1 MSIREALPLKAL
13 FEGEENMILA
23 DVSIDNDILKDVFG
37 VDSFEEL
44 EQKLTVRDTPPPPS
58 IVYRVV
64 GVDGNNIDTPVA
76 EIVSRPDGIGYGG
89 SWKLIMAV
97 HPDFAKKLKES
108 NDKLNSKIK

>member
-1 MSIREALPLKAL
+1 M
-13 FEGEENMILA
+13 A
-23 DVSIDNDILKDVFG
+23 DVSIDDAILKDVFG

-64 GVDGNNIDTPVA
+64 GPDGSNTDIPVA

-97 HPDFAKKLKES
+97 HPEFAKKLKEA
-108 NDKLNSKIK
+108 NERLNSKIQ

>member
-1 MSIREALPLKAL
+1 
-13 FEGEENMILA
+13 
-23 DVSIDNDILKDVFG
+23 
-37 VDSFEEL
+37 L

-58 IVYRVV
+58 IVYRVA
-64 GVDGNNIDTPVA
+64 GREDIPVA

-108 NDKLNSKIK
+108 NDVLNSRIK